1 MTFDRCLM
9 GRTHFGEMAMGG
21 VAFYRRREAGK
32 LETGKRTKNERQ
44 KNERHPNIS
53 KKSFFMMINA
63 QHSPKSKILR

>member
-21 VAFYRRREAGK
+21 VAFYWRREAGK

-44 KNERHPNIS
+44 KNERHPN
-53 KKSFFMMINA
+53 MYLDHLHVEVDTYNT
-63 QHSPKSKILR
+63 